1 MNEWKERGACFGSDS
16 NVFFS
21 DLTVTQARTICERCT
36 VLKDCLAYVKERNPP
51 EGVWAGMTYEE
62 RRRLF
67 PRTRTGVV
75 PIRYK
80 QFS

>member
-1 MNEWKERGACFGSDS
+1 MNEWKERGACFDSDS

-21 DLTVTQARTICERCT
+21 DTVAEARAICRQCK

-51 EGVWAGMTYEE
+51 EGVWAGMTFEE
-62 RRRLF
+62 RKRLF
-67 PRTRTGVV
+67 PRTRTGTI